1 MIQESQVIK
10 KERKKRKASWRI
22 DAKWICGIIFTL
34 LLIPNLLVLNL
45 YQATS
50 YKSAEKVLTP
60 LIEDV
65 FGLKELVKNYY
76 NNIIELAKN
85 HPDQDITIPYSELK
99 IPIKGSEISTLSS
112 DELSKYI
119 SQKLVTQIYK
129 SGVGEII
136 TGLPKNIE
144 IGGIEN
150 IPIQNLQF
158 AFNIYSESNNNLM
171 KILLLIFSAL
181 SFVFLVPFFLF
192 SFRFG
197 KLESV
202 GISLIL
208 ASTPFFILFI
218 FSRTLTSSNI
228 HGGVIDPMAYFINQS
243 VLNFSEIAVK
253 NYLISLSAGFALL
266 IIGILAGGIY
276 WIVKK

>member
-1 MIQESQVIK
+1 MQEEQVIK
-10 KERKKRKASWRI
+10 KERKKRKAGWRI

-136 TGLPKNIE
+136 TGLPRNIE
-144 IGGIEN
+144 IGGFEN

-158 AFNIYSESNNNLM
+158 AFNIYSKKTHNM
-171 KILLLIFSAL
+171 IQILLLIFSTL
-181 SFVFLVPFFLF
+181 SFVFLIPFSLF

-197 KLESV
+197 KLESL
-202 GISLIL
+202 GISSIL
-208 ASTPFFILFI
+208 VSAPFFILFI
-218 FSRTLTSSNI
+218 FIRLTTSANI
-228 HGGVIDPMAYFINQS
+228 TNKTDPISYFANNAIY
-243 VLNFSEIAVK
+243 NFSEIAVR
-253 NYLISLSAGFALL
+253 NYLISLSAGFVFL
-266 IIGILAGGIY
+266 ILGILAGGIY
-276 WIVKK
+276 WIVKR